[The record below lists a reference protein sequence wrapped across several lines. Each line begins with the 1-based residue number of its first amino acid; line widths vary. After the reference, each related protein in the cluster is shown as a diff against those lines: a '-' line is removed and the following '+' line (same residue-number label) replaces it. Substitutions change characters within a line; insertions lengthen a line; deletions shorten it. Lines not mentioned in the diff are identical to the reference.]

1 MSNSAATQG
10 EYSELVTPKWTSFLP
25 LTLILP
31 TFWLTFAPINAPVG
45 LVSGVLV
52 TVLVVALMIANSAKI
67 TVSGGQVQVGKAK
80 IEAKLIGVCEEI
92 AYAPRF
98 AQRVPNL
105 DPKAYLRLQNSR
117 RGLVKLEILDKK
129 DPTPYWLISS
139 KSPKQLIA
147 AIELAKK
154 AI

>member
-45 LVSGVLV
+45 LVSGLLV
-52 TVLVVALMIANSAKI
+52 TFLAIGLMIANSAKI
-67 TVSGGQVQVGKAK
+67 TVSGGQVQVGKAN
-80 IEAKLIGVCEEI
+80 IEAKFIGVCEDV

-105 DPKAYLRLQNSR
+105 DPRAYLKLQNSR

-129 DPTPYWLISS
+129 DPTPYWLISC
-139 KSPKQLIA
+139 KQPQQLIA

>member
-45 LVSGVLV
+45 LVSGLLV
-52 TVLVVALMIANSAKI
+52 TFLAIGLMIANSAKI
-67 TVSGGQVQVGKAK
+67 TVSGGQVQVGKAN
-80 IEAKLIGVCEEI
+80 IEAKFIGVCEDV

-105 DPKAYLRLQNSR
+105 DPRAYLKLQNSR

-129 DPTPYWLISS
+129 DPTPYWLISC
-139 KSPKQLIA
+139 KQPQQLIA

-154 AI
+154 AT

>member
-25 LTLILP
+25 VTLILP

-45 LVSGVLV
+45 LVSGLLV
-52 TVLVVALMIANSAKI
+52 TFLAIGLMIANSAKI
-67 TVSGGQVQVGKAK
+67 TVSGGQVQVGKAN
-80 IEAKLIGVCEEI
+80 IEAKFIGVCEDV

-105 DPKAYLRLQNSR
+105 DPRAYLKLQNSR

-129 DPTPYWLISS
+129 DPTPYWLISC
-139 KSPKQLIA
+139 KQPQQLIA